1 MSYTQQ
7 YFAQE
12 KAIRAP
18 GDEAGSSGLISSKR
32 VEDRCRNGK
41 VTCNGN
47 YRCRGSRVE
56 SKVLRGPVCKNH
68 PVSMSW
74 RLKLALFLVILKI
87 KANNIF

>member
-41 VTCNGN
+41 VTCDGN
-47 YRCRGSRVE
+47 YRSRGLRVE
-56 SKVLRGPVCKNH
+56 SKVLIRSQIV
-68 PVSMSW
+68 
-74 RLKLALFLVILKI
+74 RKI
-87 KANNIF
+87 KYRSRNSFDDRDI